1 MSIWGLGSVLGLTM
15 FNHQLTFEVSA
26 IGDKLFGWLTYSLPT
41 KWFGPKAPK
50 YALIG
55 TVSDI

>member
-55 TVSDI
+55 